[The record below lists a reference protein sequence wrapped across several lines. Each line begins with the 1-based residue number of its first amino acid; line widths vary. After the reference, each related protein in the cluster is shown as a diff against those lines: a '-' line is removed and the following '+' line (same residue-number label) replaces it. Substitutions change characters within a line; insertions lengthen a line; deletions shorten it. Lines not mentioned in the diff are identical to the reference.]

1 MGKLGQLLVARGW
14 ITVQQLTRALQ
25 NQSVVGGRLGTCLIE
40 IDAISEDLLLKGLSE
55 QLGVPAASLDDLR
68 GVPEE
73 VLALLPEKLARRC
86 RAVPFRVEGSRLDL
100 AMMDARNLSCQDE
113 IAFATG
119 KRVKIHVAH
128 ELRVFEGLERY
139 YREESPS
146 RFSLL
151 VDRLN
156 RARYFWEK
164 QGGAG
169 ERGGE
174 SAATLASPLEDLFGA
189 RPPRIAP
196 PPVLPQLSQTTAPRP
211 LPQPPVRPPVVV
223 PAAPA
228 PVAARPAEPVA
239 PAPRPALR
247 PVSIPLTEE
256 ERAALVPLGSA
267 AASVS
272 ESPAAPLAR
281 TPAPAPIPAA
291 RPAATGAGAPQP
303 LPPLLTLDEAEEA
316 LAATHDQEQMA
327 RIVLGFLTSSYRR
340 AALFQVARDKAT
352 AWMAQG
358 EVDLDR
364 FGKFAVSLEK
374 PSVFL
379 NLRHGQAFYVGPLP
393 PMPAHRELAQAW
405 GGELPRDCVV
415 LPVRMKDRLVAV
427 IYADGADKGLGGIDL
442 TQLQSLA
449 ASTAAA
455 LQRGILHKKKGEAGA

>member
-55 QLGVPAASLDDLR
+55 QLGVPSANLDDLR
-68 GVPEE
+68 GIPEE

-128 ELRVFEGLERY
+128 ELRVLEGLERY
-139 YREESPS
+139 YKEESPS

-151 VDRLN
+151 VERLN

-164 QGGAG
+164 QATA
-169 ERGGE
+169 E
-174 SAATLASPLEDLFGA
+174 SAATLATPAVDLFGT
-189 RPPRIAP
+189 RPPRIVP
-196 PPVLPQLSQTTAPRP
+196 PPVLPEYVAPRP
-211 LPQPPVRPPVVV
+211 LPQPSVAAP
-223 PAAPA
+223 APA
-228 PVAARPAEPVA
+228 PVAPPPEPVT
-239 PAPRPALR
+239 PAPRPPVRA
-247 PVSIPLTEE
+247 VSIPLTEE
-256 ERAALVPLGSA
+256 ERAALVPLA
-267 AASVS
+267 AV
-272 ESPAAPLAR
+272 E
-281 TPAPAPIPAA
+281 TPAPPPVAVARTAPAVPE
-291 RPAATGAGAPQP
+291 P
-303 LPPLLTLDEAEEA
+303 LPAPLTVEEAEAA
-316 LAATHDQEQMA
+316 LATIHDQEQVA
-327 RIVLGFLTSSYRR
+327 RTVLAFLAVSYRR
-340 AALFQVARDKAT
+340 AAMFQVARDKAT

-358 EVDLDR
+358 DLDLGR
-364 FGKFAVSLEK
+364 FGKFAVSLDK

-427 IYADGADKGLGGIDL
+427 IYADGAKKGLGGIDL

-455 LQRGILHKKKGEAGA
+455 LQRGILHKKKGEAGAS

>member
-40 IDAISEDLLLKGLSE
+40 IDAISEDLLMKGLSE
-55 QLGVPAASLDDLR
+55 QLGVPSANLDDLR
-68 GVPEE
+68 GIPEE

-128 ELRVFEGLERY
+128 ELRVLEGLERY

-151 VDRLN
+151 VERLN

-164 QGGAG
+164 QGAAG
-169 ERGGE
+169 ERAE
-174 SAATLASPLEDLFGA
+174 SAATLATPLEDLFGA

-196 PPVLPQLSQTTAPRP
+196 PPVLPQSVAPRP
-211 LPQPPVRPPVVV
+211 LPQPPVRPPVAV
-223 PAAPA
+223 PPPAPA
-228 PVAARPAEPVA
+228 PVAARPVEPVA
-239 PAPRPALR
+239 PAPQTTVKPAVR
-247 PVSIPLTEE
+247 AVSIPLTEE
-256 ERAALVPLGSA
+256 ERAALVPVA
-267 AASVS
+267 PPDA
-272 ESPAAPLAR
+272 PAPIAPPPAPP
-281 TPAPAPIPAA
+281 PAPAPAAAPPPAA
-291 RPAATGAGAPQP
+291 LPAP
-303 LPPLLTLDEAEEA
+303 LTLDEAEEA
-316 LAATHDQEQMA
+316 LAATYDQEQVA
-327 RIVLGFLTSSYRR
+327 RIVLGFLGTSYRR
-340 AALFQVARDKAT
+340 AAMFQVARDKAT
-352 AWMAQG
+352 AWLAQG
-358 EVDLDR
+358 DLDLDR
-364 FGKFAVSLEK
+364 FGRFAVSLDK

-427 IYADGADKGLGGIDL
+427 IYADGAKKGLGGIDL
-442 TQLQSLA
+442 TQLQGLA